1 MRMVTMTKCKNA
13 NAYKVKIDD
22 IDYNFFMTED
32 FILRLI
38 RAYKILNKDPS
49 KTVII
54 TSDDSYRDYDYY

>member
-1 MRMVTMTKCKNA
+1 MTTITKCKDCDV
-13 NAYKVKIDD
+13 YKVEIDD
-22 IDYNFFMTED
+22 LDYTFLMTED

-54 TSDDSYRDYDYY
+54 TSDDSYRNYEYH